1 MTMEF
6 ENRVLHSSPQ
16 INEVDTPLNTQKV
29 IIGGLVAGSVII
41 LLNILAQFI
50 LGDSIR
56 QEMNAGLPGSADT
69 MTLSVAATV
78 AGIVMKFIIGII
90 LVWLYAAVRPRF
102 GAGPQ
107 TAFYVAVC
115 VWLLGAIF
123 FSDFLL
129 LGMMSILSY
138 AILEVVQFLSFLV
151 ATLVGARIYT
161 E

>member
-1 MTMEF
+1 MEF